1 MTPGEIEYHQE
12 GPSHTLPARRSER
25 IKAKT
30 VHHLCHLVEVEHFRM
45 QDYRQLNKLHL
56 KLFVNT
62 GLHEIKFNSMLFY
75 LRGEVYEYERT
86 SGNAVLST
94 VVRITFCSHILLS
107 IC

>member
-30 VHHLCHLVEVEHFRM
+30 VHHLSHLVEVEHFRT
-45 QDYRQLNKLHL
+45 QDYRQLNKLQL

-62 GLHEIKFNSMLFY
+62 GLREIKFNSMLDSIS
-75 LRGEVYEYERT
+75 GGKCT
-86 SGNAVLST
+86 SMNARLVSLFS
-94 VVRITFCSHILLS
+94 VPSS
-107 IC
+107 